1 MASSRQR
8 DPELVTPAEAAYVVG
23 VGRRVFRAEVLPELA
38 IQRRGLQTLVPV
50 WELERWLAGGLGG
63 SPQLKRRLQE
73 AEAPPSVLPAVW
85 TSWPGQSGAN
95 GHSLTPPWPT
105 RRPWRGGEE

>member
-73 AEAPPSVLPAVW
+73 AEAPGVGA
-85 TSWPGQSGAN
+85 GSGVDIVAGSERAN
-95 GHSLTPPWPT
+95 GHSLTPP
-105 RRPWRGGEE
+105 